1 MQKLIERMLTI
12 CSRFTKNYR
21 TSNIINLFTKT
32 VYRFSVTFH
41 IKLLQMSRKTT
52 QCLRI
57 RQNCSSRIFLNI
69 SFINTNQSVHQS
81 RILCDILIQRKLIFF
96 CSTIQKFLENLW
108 TKSKTQN
115 SPANTRSRRITTTN
129 IIIHV
134 ESSHIIRIVSQ
145 RRSFRSN
152 SNHVF
157 RSITTSFF
165 NKFLNKR
172 FISQSFKRST
182 RFWHKNKNSFRN
194 IKFLTNRS
202 SIVRVNIW
210 NKISLHFERTIL
222 FSPVFQSKIHSTR
235 PQIRTTNTNLTNSS
249 IFFTFFVQ
257 NFTRVN
263 IVSKITDTLYFIQIK
278 FTLVHTISHNIFTKL
293 TTSKLMQNHT
303 FFTSIDDFSVQQ
315 FLIFFNKLLF
325 FRKFS
330 KSFQNLLINLFCSII
345 ISQISA
351 HWNRI
356 LCNSISSL
364 CTTQFLSH
372 RNHTF
377 QRQQLFPR
385 SKFVCVSPSNH
396 FINLSNNSRNQ
407 SSKEHFLQL

>member
-1 MQKLIERMLTI
+1 MCKQSTKRFRIQIITINQTGRTTAIKLFIRIFIILTTSKSHNLSSNICTKFYLTSRIFNHNIIASLIFLKCNKLQRHNVSSLMQKLIERMLTI

-52 QCLRI
+52 QSLRI

-69 SFINTNQSVHQS
+69 SFINTNQSIHQS
-81 RILCDILIQRKLIFF
+81 RILCDILIQRKLIFL
-96 CSTIQKFLENLW
+96 CSTIQKFLKNLW

-182 RFWHKNKNSFRN
+182 RF
-194 IKFLTNRS
+194 
-202 SIVRVNIW
+202 
-210 NKISLHFERTIL
+210 
-222 FSPVFQSKIHSTR
+222 
-235 PQIRTTNTNLTNSS
+235 
-249 IFFTFFVQ
+249 
-257 NFTRVN
+257 
-263 IVSKITDTLYFIQIK
+263 
-278 FTLVHTISHNIFTKL
+278 
-293 TTSKLMQNHT
+293 
-303 FFTSIDDFSVQQ
+303 
-315 FLIFFNKLLF
+315 
-325 FRKFS
+325 
-330 KSFQNLLINLFCSII
+330 
-345 ISQISA
+345 
-351 HWNRI
+351 
-356 LCNSISSL
+356 
-364 CTTQFLSH
+364 
-372 RNHTF
+372 
-377 QRQQLFPR
+377 
-385 SKFVCVSPSNH
+385 
-396 FINLSNNSRNQ
+396 
-407 SSKEHFLQL
+407 